1 MLALTIPIGLLI
13 GLTMGALGGGG
24 AIIAVPVLVYLLGQD
39 AREATTGSLI
49 VVEVTA
55 LIGMWPHHRAGRA
68 RIGQGLVFGVL
79 GGLAAY
85 LGSRLA
91 VGVPDAALLTAFAA
105 LLLLVAGAMTW
116 WQRRSASE
124 PLAVERPVV
133 ARRPRLTVDWPRV
146 ALLVLTASVVGLLTG
161 FFGVGGGFAIV
172 PALVLVLGLPMR
184 VAVGTSL
191 VVIAVTSTSALASRL
206 GDGVSVDWPVIG
218 VFAVA
223 AVVGSLLGS
232 RVTSRVSPERL
243 NLAFTVLLVVVAAA
257 MAVRSVPLL

>member
-49 VVEVTA
+49 IVGVTA
-55 LIGMWPHHRAGRA
+55 LIGMWPHQRAGRA

-91 VGVPDAALLTAFAA
+91 VGMPDAALLTAFSA
-105 LLLLVAGAMTW
+105 LLVLVAGAMTW
-116 WQRRSASE
+116 WRRRSASD
-124 PLAVERPVV
+124 PAVERPVV
-133 ARRPRLTVDWPRV
+133 ARRPRLTVDWRRV
-146 ALLVLTASVVGLLTG
+146 ALLILTASVVGLLTG

-206 GDGVSVDWPVIG
+206 GDGVRVDWSVIG
-218 VFAVA
+218 LFAAA
-223 AVVGSLLGS
+223 AVIGSLLGS